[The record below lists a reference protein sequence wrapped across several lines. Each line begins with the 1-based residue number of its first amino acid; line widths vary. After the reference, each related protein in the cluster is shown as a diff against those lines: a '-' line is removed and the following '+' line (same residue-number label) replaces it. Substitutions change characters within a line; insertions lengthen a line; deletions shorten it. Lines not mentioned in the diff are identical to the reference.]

1 MRLRIALVRRRP
13 RIAFSG
19 LVDNRRRRPPL
30 ARIERIAQSKR
41 TRRMKVEFLTHTASA
56 SLSRG
61 EILSLPAAPISLT
74 GDKFLSLRALTI
86 EGVSD

>member
-19 LVDNRRRRPPL
+19 LVDNRQWRGVP
-30 ARIERIAQSKR
+30 RIERVAQSKR
-41 TRRMKVEFLTHTASA
+41 TRRMKVEFLTHTALA

-61 EILSLPAAPISLT
+61 EILSLPADPISLK